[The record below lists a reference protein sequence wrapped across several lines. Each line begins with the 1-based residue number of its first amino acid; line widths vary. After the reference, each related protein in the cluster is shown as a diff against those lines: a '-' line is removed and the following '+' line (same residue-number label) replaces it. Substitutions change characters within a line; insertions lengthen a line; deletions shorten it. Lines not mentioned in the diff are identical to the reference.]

1 MEGWMEAV
9 LSPGPAVC
17 VKVYVWIG
25 RESGEENLAAE
36 IQGIHEGVGK
46 YMGRRAG

>member
-1 MEGWMEAV
+1 MDEGV

-25 RESGEENLAAE
+25 REIGEENLAAE

-46 YMGRRAG
+46 YMGRGAG